1 MTEPGLEARKVFGV
15 SVAPRGCTDDGSEVV
30 GDTASESAASAASAA
45 GAWMLVAV
53 AVAVTVTVTSTVVV
67 VGAAQE
73 PPAPA
78 AAVATSVG
86 AGLASLGAVAPSA
99 TGVGTVNI
107 VLTTVFSMVMKLI
120 RGRRLV
126 LLAASAA
133 GGVVEVLVVG
143 KAYGGATVPEATP
156 GCP

>member
-15 SVAPRGCTDDGSEVV
+15 SVAPRVCTDDRSEVV
-30 GDTASESAASAASAA
+30 GDTASESAASAAD
-45 GAWMLVAV
+45 AWPLVAV
-53 AVAVTVTVTSTVVV
+53 AVAVNVTVTSTVVV
-67 VGAAQE
+67 DGAAQE
-73 PPAPA
+73 PSAPA
-78 AAVATSVG
+78 AAVASSVG

-107 VLTTVFSMVMKLI
+107 VSTTVFSMVMKLI
-120 RGRRLV
+120 RGRGLV
-126 LLAASAA
+126 LLAASVA

>member
-1 MTEPGLEARKVFGV
+1 MTEPGLEARKAFGV
-15 SVAPRGCTDDGSEVV
+15 LVAPKGCTDDGSEVV
-30 GDTASESAASAASAA
+30 GDTASESAASAA
-45 GAWMLVAV
+45 GAWPLVAV

-67 VGAAQE
+67 DGAAQE

-99 TGVGTVNI
+99 TGVGTINI
-107 VLTTVFSMVMKLI
+107 VSATVFSMVMKLI
-120 RGRRLV
+120 RGRGLV

-156 GCP
+156 ERP